1 MPTRRQTALALGSMA
16 LGSAVV
22 SSASFLSETTAAA
35 DLRVVVSSELTLT
48 PGRTGEEYVRT
59 DDDGEV
65 TEIVVEQLNQRS
77 ISRFE
82 DLIEVTNNGDV
93 PYDRL
98 EFSFSVAGGDS
109 SGSNVADADT
119 LRVVSG
125 DDVSTEANGQGVT
138 TLLADSN
145 ETFDAGD
152 AVTFGIVVNLISDDP
167 PGDLE
172 ELSDPSSVTL
182 EIAAIGEK

>member
-98 EFSFSVAGGDS
+98 EFSFSATGDDPESSSVAE
-109 SGSNVADADT
+109 T
-119 LRVVSG
+119 LRVISA
-125 DDVSTEANGQGVT
+125 DDVSTERAQGET
-138 TLLADSN
+138 TLLADSG
-145 ETFDAGD
+145 ETFDSGD
-152 AVTFGIVVNLISDDP
+152 TVTFGIVVDLIANDP
-167 PGDLE
+167 SGLE
-172 ELSDPSSVTL
+172 ELPDSSGVVL
-182 EIAAIGEK
+182 EITARNEM